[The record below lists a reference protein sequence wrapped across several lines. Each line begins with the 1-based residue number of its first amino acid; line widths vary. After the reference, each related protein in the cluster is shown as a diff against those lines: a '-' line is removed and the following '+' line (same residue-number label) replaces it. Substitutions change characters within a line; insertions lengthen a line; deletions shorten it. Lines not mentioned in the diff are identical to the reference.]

1 MTPLTHPAKKID
13 QFDSKIKD
21 VGLVLH
27 VQEEVYQST
36 LNLGG
41 E

>member
-13 QFDSKIKD
+13 QLDSKIKD
-21 VGLVLH
+21 LGLVLH
-27 VQEEVYQST
+27 AQEEVYQST
-36 LNLGG
+36 LNLEG